1 VWPDAEIWSQLNT
14 YLFPMAFLAL
24 FGLQLSHGL
33 TCHWWIFQI
42 WQIIFFSL
50 HFLLDSGGLRAR
62 RFFLQ
67 LIWFLCVW
75 IIWNESTII
84 QKLRTTI
91 ILVVGKGQALLAPVV
106 KDNKSQFS
114 L

>member
-33 TCHWWIFQI
+33 TCHWWILQI

-62 RFFLQ
+62 RFFYSLFGSYVSGLFGTNQRLFKNSEQ
-67 LIWFLCVW
+67 LL
-75 IIWNESTII
+75 S
-84 QKLRTTI
+84 
-91 ILVVGKGQALLAPVV
+91 
-106 KDNKSQFS
+106 
-114 L
+114 